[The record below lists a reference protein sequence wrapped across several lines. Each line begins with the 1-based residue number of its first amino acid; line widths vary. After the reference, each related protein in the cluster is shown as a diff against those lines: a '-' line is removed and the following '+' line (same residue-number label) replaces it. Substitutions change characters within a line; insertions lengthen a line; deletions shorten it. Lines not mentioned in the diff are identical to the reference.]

1 MKFQHKTKRNAP
13 SIIIVSLIDVL
24 MVVLIF
30 LVVSTT
36 FKERLPAI
44 SLSLPTARNA
54 GSTVVSSSEPLIV
67 SIRARAPH
75 LRLNNQSITIT
86 ELAGI
91 FETQKAENPSITLTI
106 QADKDAPFG
115 EVVSV
120 RDEAHSAGITNI
132 HAQVRIPVER

>member
-1 MKFQHKTKRNAP
+1 MKFRQKIKRNAP

-54 GSTVVSSSEPLIV
+54 GSKVVSSSEPLVV

-75 LRLNNQSITIT
+75 LR
-86 ELAGI
+86 
-91 FETQKAENPSITLTI
+91 
-106 QADKDAPFG
+106 
-115 EVVSV
+115 
-120 RDEAHSAGITNI
+120 
-132 HAQVRIPVER
+132 AQVPARVLGRLRAGA

>member
-1 MKFQHKTKRNAP
+1 MKFRNKTKRNAP

-54 GSTVVSSSEPLIV
+54 GSTVVSSSEPLIL

-75 LRLNNQSITIT
+75 LRLNNKSITIN

-91 FETQKAENPSITLTI
+91 FETQKAKNPSITLTI

-120 RDEAHSAGITNI
+120 RDEARGAGITNI
-132 HAQVRIPVER
+132 HAQVRIPVDR

>member
-1 MKFQHKTKRNAP
+1 MKFHHKTKRNAP

-36 FKERLPAI
+36 FKKRLPAI

-54 GSTVVSSSEPLIV
+54 GNTVISSSQPLVV

-75 LRLNNQSITIT
+75 LRLNNKSITIN
-86 ELAGI
+86 ELVGI
-91 FETQKAENPSITLTI
+91 FQTRKARNPSVTLTI

-115 EVVSV
+115 EVVGV
-120 RDEAHSAGITNI
+120 RDVARSAGITSI
-132 HAQVRIPVER
+132 HAQVRIPADR

>member
-1 MKFQHKTKRNAP
+1 
-13 SIIIVSLIDVL
+13 

-36 FKERLPAI
+36 FKEKLPAI

-54 GSTVVSSSEPLIV
+54 GNTVVSTSKSLIV
-67 SIRARAPH
+67 SVRARAPH
-75 LRLNNQSITIT
+75 LRLNNRSITIN

-91 FETQKAENPSITLTI
+91 FETRKAQNPWVTLTI

-115 EVVSV
+115 KVISV
-120 RDEAHSAGITNI
+120 RDEARGAGITNI
-132 HAQVRIPVER
+132 HAQVRIPSDR

>member
-1 MKFQHKTKRNAP
+1 MKFLHKTKRNAP

-36 FKERLPAI
+36 FKEKLPAI

-54 GSTVVSSSEPLIV
+54 GNTVVSTSKSLIV
-67 SIRARAPH
+67 SVRARAPH
-75 LRLNNQSITIT
+75 LRLNDRSITIN

-91 FETQKAENPSITLTI
+91 FEARKAQNPSVTLTI

-115 EVVSV
+115 KVISV
-120 RDEAHSAGITNI
+120 RDEARGAGITNI
-132 HAQVRIPVER
+132 HAQVRIPNDR

>member
-1 MKFQHKTKRNAP
+1 MKFFHKTKRNAP

-44 SLSLPTARNA
+44 SLSLPTARSA
-54 GSTVVSSSEPLIV
+54 GNTVVFTHKSLIV

-75 LRLNNQSITIT
+75 LRLNDRSITIN

-91 FETQKAENPSITLTI
+91 FETRKAQNPLVTLTI

-115 EVVSV
+115 KVISV
-120 RDEAHSAGITNI
+120 RDEARSAGITNI
-132 HAQVRIPVER
+132 HAQVRIPGDR

>member
-1 MKFQHKTKRNAP
+1 MKFRQKIKRTAP

-44 SLSLPTARNA
+44 NLSLPTARNA
-54 GSTVVSSSEPLIV
+54 GTTVASSGKSLV
-67 SIRARAPH
+67 VNIRARAPH
-75 LRLNNQSITIT
+75 LRLNNQSITTI
-86 ELAGI
+86 ELIDI
-91 FETQKAENPSITLTI
+91 FETRKAQNPSIILTI

-115 EVVSV
+115 QVVRV
-120 RDEAHSAGITNI
+120 RDDAHSAGITNI
-132 HAQVRIPVER
+132 HAQVRISFER

>member
-1 MKFQHKTKRNAP
+1 MKFLHKTKRNTP

-36 FKERLPAI
+36 FKEQLPAI
-44 SLSLPTARNA
+44 SLSLPAARNA
-54 GSTVVSSSEPLIV
+54 GNTVVSTSKSLIV

-75 LRLNNQSITIT
+75 LRLNGRSITIN

-91 FETQKAENPSITLTI
+91 FETRKAQNPSVTLTI

-115 EVVSV
+115 KVISV
-120 RDEAHSAGITNI
+120 RDEARGAGITNI
-132 HAQVRIPVER
+132 HAQVRIPGDR

>member
-1 MKFQHKTKRNAP
+1 MKFRQKIKRNAP

-54 GSTVVSSSEPLIV
+54 GTTVASSGKALVV

-75 LRLNNQSITIT
+75 LRLNNKSITINELT
-86 ELAGI
+86 EIL
-91 FETQKAENPSITLTI
+91 ETRKAQNSSISLTI

-115 EVVSV
+115 KVVSV
-120 RDEAHSAGITNI
+120 RDEARGAGITYI
-132 HAQVRIPVER
+132 HAQVIIPVDR

>member
-1 MKFQHKTKRNAP
+1 MKFQHKTKRSAP

-36 FKERLPAI
+36 FKERLPTI
-44 SLSLPTARNA
+44 NFSLPTARNA
-54 GSTVVSSSEPLIV
+54 GSSMASSSDPLVVSIA
-67 SIRARAPH
+67 ARAPY
-75 LRLNNQSITIT
+75 LQLNNKSITIN

-91 FETQKAENPSITLTI
+91 FETRKAQNPSTTLTI
-106 QADKDAPFG
+106 QADKGAPFG

-132 HAQVRIPVER
+132 HAQVRIPVDR

>member
-1 MKFQHKTKRNAP
+1 MKFRNKTKRNAP

-54 GSTVVSSSEPLIV
+54 GSTVVSSSEPLIL

-75 LRLNNQSITIT
+75 LRLNNKSITIN

-91 FETQKAENPSITLTI
+91 FETQKAKNPSITLTI

-120 RDEAHSAGITNI
+120 RDEAHGAGITNI
-132 HAQVRIPVER
+132 HAQVRIPVDR

>member
-1 MKFQHKTKRNAP
+1 MKFLHKTKRNAP

-36 FKERLPAI
+36 FKEKLPAI

-54 GSTVVSSSEPLIV
+54 GNTVASTSKSLIV
-67 SIRARAPH
+67 SVRARAPH
-75 LRLNNQSITIT
+75 LRLSDRSITIN

-91 FETQKAENPSITLTI
+91 FETRKAQNPSVTLTI

-115 EVVSV
+115 KVISV
-120 RDEAHSAGITNI
+120 RDEARGAGITNI
-132 HAQVRIPVER
+132 HAQVRIPSDR

>member
-1 MKFQHKTKRNAP
+1 MKVLYKTKRNAP

-36 FKERLPAI
+36 FKEQLPAI

-54 GSTVVSSSEPLIV
+54 GNTVVSTSKSLIV
-67 SIRARAPH
+67 SIRARAPY
-75 LRLNNQSITIT
+75 LRLNGRSITIN

-91 FETQKAENPSITLTI
+91 FETRKAQNRSVTLTI

-115 EVVSV
+115 KVISV
-120 RDEAHSAGITNI
+120 RDEARGAGITNI
-132 HAQVRIPVER
+132 HAQVRIPGDR

>member
-1 MKFQHKTKRNAP
+1 MKFRQKTKRNAP

-54 GSTVVSSSEPLIV
+54 GTTVASSGKPLVV

-75 LRLNNQSITIT
+75 LRLNNQSITII
-86 ELAGI
+86 ELVDI
-91 FETQKAENPSITLTI
+91 FETRKTQNPSVTLTI

-115 EVVSV
+115 QVVSV

-132 HAQVRIPVER
+132 HAQVRISVER

>member
-1 MKFQHKTKRNAP
+1 
-13 SIIIVSLIDVL
+13 

-36 FKERLPAI
+36 FKKRLPAI

-54 GSTVVSSSEPLIV
+54 GNTVISSSQPLVV

-75 LRLNNQSITIT
+75 LRLNNKSITIN
-86 ELAGI
+86 ELVGI
-91 FETQKAENPSITLTI
+91 FQTRKARNPSVTLTI

-115 EVVSV
+115 EVVGV
-120 RDEAHSAGITNI
+120 RDVARSAGITSI
-132 HAQVRIPVER
+132 HAQVRIPADR

>member
-1 MKFQHKTKRNAP
+1 MKFRHKTKRNAP

-36 FKERLPAI
+36 FKKRLPTI

-54 GSTVVSSSEPLIV
+54 GNTVISAGQPLIV

-75 LRLNNQSITIT
+75 LRLNNKSITIN
-86 ELAGI
+86 ELVGI
-91 FETQKAENPSITLTI
+91 FQTRKAQNPSVTLTI

-115 EVVSV
+115 KVVGV
-120 RDEAHSAGITNI
+120 RDVARDAGIASI
-132 HAQVRIPVER
+132 HAQVRIPAER

>member
-36 FKERLPAI
+36 FKKRLPAI
-44 SLSLPTARNA
+44 SLSLPTTRNA
-54 GSTVVSSSEPLIV
+54 GNTVVSTSKSLIV
-67 SIRARAPH
+67 SIRARTPH
-75 LRLNNQSITIT
+75 LRLNDRSITIN
-86 ELAGI
+86 ELVGI
-91 FETQKAENPSITLTI
+91 FETRKAQNPSVTLTI

-115 EVVSV
+115 KVISV
-120 RDEAHSAGITNI
+120 RDEARGAGITNI
-132 HAQVRIPVER
+132 HAQVRIPGDR

>member
-36 FKERLPAI
+36 FKKRLPAI
-44 SLSLPTARNA
+44 SLSLPPSRNA
-54 GSTVVSSSEPLIV
+54 GSTVISSGQPLIV

-75 LRLNNQSITIT
+75 LRLNNKSITIN
-86 ELAGI
+86 ELVGI
-91 FETQKAENPSITLTI
+91 FQTRKAHNPSVTLTI

-115 EVVSV
+115 EVVGV
-120 RDEAHSAGITNI
+120 RDVARSAGITSI
-132 HAQVRIPVER
+132 HAQVRIPADR